1 MSRIGK
7 KPVPLEGTTV
17 KVSGREVS
25 VTGKGGTLTY
35 VHRPEVTVVVDDDAK
50 TVVVTRQDD
59 TKLSKAMHGLTR
71 SLIANMI
78 QGVTKGYTV
87 IMEVHGV
94 GYTAAVQ
101 GNKVKLKLGYADE
114 RIVDI
119 PGGVT
124 VVVKPGSAMSEVTV
138 TGIDKQLV
146 GQTAAAMRQHRKP
159 EPYNGKGV
167 RYQGEQII
175 RKQGKAFGN

>member
-1 MSRIGK
+1 
-7 KPVPLEGTTV
+7 
-17 KVSGREVS
+17 
-25 VTGKGGTLTY
+25 

>member
-7 KPVPLEGTTV
+7 KPVALEGTTV
-17 KVSGREVS
+17 KVSGREIS
-25 VTGKGGTLTY
+25 VNGKGGTLTY
-35 VHRPEVTVVVDDDAK
+35 VHRPEVSVSVDEAK
-50 TVVVTRQDD
+50 AVVVTRQDD
-59 TKLSKAMHGLTR
+59 TKVAKAMHGLTR

-78 QGVTKGYTV
+78 EGVTKGYTV
-87 IMEVHGV
+87 NMEVHGV

-114 RIVDI
+114 RIVEI

-159 EPYNGKGV
+159 EPYNGKGI
-167 RYQGEQII
+167 RYQGEQILSLI
-175 RKQGKAFGN
+175 HI